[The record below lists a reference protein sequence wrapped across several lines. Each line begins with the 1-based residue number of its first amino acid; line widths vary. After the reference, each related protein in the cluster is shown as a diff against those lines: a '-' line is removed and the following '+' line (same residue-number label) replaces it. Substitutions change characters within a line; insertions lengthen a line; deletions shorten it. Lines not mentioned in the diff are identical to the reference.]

1 MTEPHPGPPIEAPD
15 AEAALTALRARG
27 LRISATRRRMAEI
40 LYDADQPLTAEQVA
54 DRLGGG
60 GRADLPSVY
69 RNLEVLEEVGL
80 VRHFHLGHG
89 PGRYVPS
96 GTGVREY
103 LVCERCHALQA
114 VDPTELDDVRTQ
126 VLERFGYTAHFTHF
140 PIVGLCAD
148 CALRQ
153 EHE

>member
-1 MTEPHPGPPIEAPD
+1 MTEPNPGPPIEAPD

-40 LYDADQPLTAEQVA
+40 LYEARQPLTAEQVA
-54 DRLGGG
+54 DRLGGA

-89 PGRYVPS
+89 PGRYVPA
-96 GTGVREY
+96 GAGVHEY
-103 LVCERCHALQA
+103 LVCERCQALLA
-114 VDPTELDDVRTQ
+114 VDPHELDDVRAQ
-126 VLERFGYTAHFTHF
+126 VQERFGFTARFTHF
-140 PIVGLCAD
+140 PIAGLCPD
-148 CALRQ
+148 CTREVAG
-153 EHE
+153 